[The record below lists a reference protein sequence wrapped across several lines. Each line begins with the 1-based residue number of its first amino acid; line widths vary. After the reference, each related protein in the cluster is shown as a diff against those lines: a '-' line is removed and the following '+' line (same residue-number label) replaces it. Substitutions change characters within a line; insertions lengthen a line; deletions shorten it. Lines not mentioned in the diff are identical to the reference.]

1 MRRWWWDYY
10 VSELTLICTVESQW
24 DHHRYCDDTILMIF
38 FATDDWI
45 QNWSWYRRAILIIVD
60 MISVDEGGEGRG
72 NQEIELRWW
81 SSQWC
86 WWLWGWKWH
95 FLEKKVFIPLLSCAY
110 WALLFPWLAR
120 SWANMASPQL
130 QPLSLHPLPHHP
142 LPTFLSQQVLI
153 CSKQL
158 SSIHQLD

>member
-10 VSELTLICTVESQW
+10 VSEPTLICTVESQW
-24 DHHRYCDDTILMIF
+24 DHHRYCDDTIFMIF
-38 FATDDWI
+38 FATGDWI

-60 MISVDEGGEGRG
+60 MISVDEGGEGHG

-81 SSQWC
+81 SSQWW
-86 WWLWGWKWH
+86 WWLWGWRWH
-95 FLEKKVFIPLLSCAY
+95 FLEKSFHPFAVLCILSAFVPLTSTVLSKHG
-110 WALLFPWLAR
+110 L
-120 SWANMASPQL
+120 SPQL